1 VTGAFGWRNVSLRK
15 GGRLVLDDVSLTLS
29 RGELL
34 GVVGPNGAGKTALLR
49 CALGLEG
56 HGHAGRIDLGGVPLS
71 RLPAARRARA
81 MAYVPQQA
89 DVAWPITVADA
100 VALGRLPHGG
110 KGDGE
115 DSWIV
120 ASALDAVGM
129 GAFAERKIT
138 ALSGGERALV
148 LLARALAVESDVL
161 LLDEPAAALDPHHQL
176 ATMDLLCRLA
186 GLGKTICVVL
196 HDLSV
201 AARFCHRVAVLHR
214 GRLIAEGAPDDTLTD
229 PLLHDVYAIRGV
241 RSRIDGSHLLVP
253 WERLPVARE
262 T

>member
-1 VTGAFGWRNVSLRK
+1 MMAALRWRDVSLDK
-15 GGRLVLDDVSLTLS
+15 GGRLVLDSVSLALN

-56 HGHAGRIDLGGVPLS
+56 RGHAGRIDLGGIPVSGLS
-71 RLPAARRARA
+71 PGKRAKA
-81 MAYVPQQA
+81 MAYVPQEGA
-89 DVAWPITVADA
+89 AAWPITVADA

-110 KGDGE
+110 GE
-115 DSWIV
+115 DEEDCRIV

-129 GAFAERKIT
+129 GPFAERKIT

-148 LLARALAVESDVL
+148 LLARALAVQSEVL

-176 ATMDLLCRLA
+176 ATMDLLRRLA
-186 GLGKTICVVL
+186 GLGKAICVVL

-214 GRLIAEGAPDDTLTD
+214 GRLAAEGAPGDILTD
-229 PLLHDVYAIRGV
+229 GLLHEVYAIRGV
-241 RSRIDGSHLLVP
+241 RRRIGGSHLLVP
-253 WERLPVARE
+253 WERLPALRE
-262 T
+262 K